1 MKTTLVVS
9 AALLFSTAS
18 FAQTTI
24 KNTGAVMDKASIQN
38 ERSGS
43 EVNNSG
49 SAYSATSIHSND
61 VNKMENK
68 SLAEI
73 EKEKK
78 SIAAKK
84 HEAAAE
90 AKAKGEESKKM
101 TSQDATISVSTH
113 SSADVNSSIENNKF
127 NSNASLNNSETVS
140 SDRIKS
146 KGRQIKNDGKAEV
159 KTQADGTIEKSNRL
173 KSDANKTADKTAKKV
188 NRTSSA
194 TVNAGAASA
203 HSFHTRPVSVKAATI
218 VRTNAGI
225 KIR

>member
-24 KNTGAVMDKASIQN
+24 KNTGAVMDKASIQS

-49 SAYSATSIHSND
+49 SAYTATSIRSND

-68 SLAEI
+68 SQAEI

-78 SIAAKK
+78 FIAAKK

-90 AKAKGEESKKM
+90 AKAKSYEAKKKA
-101 TSQDATISVSTH
+101 SQGATVSVSAH
-113 SSADVNSSIENNKF
+113 SEADANSSVKENSVSSHTSLNSSEIVSSSQIEN
-127 NSNASLNNSETVS
+127 
-140 SDRIKS
+140 
-146 KGRQIKNDGKAEV
+146 KGKQIKNDGKAAV
-159 KTQADGTIEKSNRL
+159 KTQADGAIEKSNQL
-173 KSDANKTADKTAKKV
+173 KSSV
-188 NRTSSA
+188 NT
-194 TVNAGAASA
+194 TQ
-203 HSFHTRPVSVKAATI
+203 
-218 VRTNAGI
+218 I
-225 KIR
+225 KLLRK